1 MQPADDASMERVGTI
16 IAAARR
22 ERGLTVEDVSEQTR
36 IRATL
41 VRQIEQSDFS
51 ACGGSVYARGHIRS
65 IARVLGIDPGPLIV
79 AYDRE
84 HPPAPAP
91 ETVSPLDSD
100 PILRR
105 GRRLS
110 GGFGWKPAMIGSL
123 AAVCLVAIIAIIVP
137 ESDSGRDGVAGAGA
151 VATATPGAL
160 PPAGRPPAATPSA
173 PAPPTS
179 MNVRVEAREAAS
191 WLEVRDD
198 RKQVLVQQLLQR
210 GQGRTVVTERSLS
223 IKMGNAGAVGLS
235 CNGRE
240 MGVPGGRGAVVTV
253 TLTLAASGDCTT
265 GADARQAGGIAAAA
279 APAPAPR

>member
-1 MQPADDASMERVGTI
+1 MQPADDASTERVGTI

-22 ERGLTVEDVSEQTR
+22 ERGLTVEDVSEGTR

-65 IARVLGIDPGPLIV
+65 IARVLGIDPGSLIA

-84 HPPAPAP
+84 HPPAPVP
-91 ETVSPLDSD
+91 EAVSPLDSD

-105 GRRLS
+105 NRRLP

-123 AAVCLVAIIAIIVP
+123 AAVCLVAVIAIIMP
-137 ESDSGRDGVAGAGA
+137 DSDSGSSAGRADVAGAGA
-151 VATATPGAL
+151 IATATPGAL
-160 PPAGRPPAATPSA
+160 PPPGRPPAATPSA
-173 PAPPTS
+173 PAPTS

-198 RKQVLVQQLLQR
+198 REQVLVQQLLQR
-210 GQGRTVVTERSLS
+210 GQERTVVTERSLS

-240 MGVPGGRGAVVTV
+240 VGVPGGRGAVVTV

-265 GADARQAGGIAAAA
+265 AGGSRQAGGIAAA
-279 APAPAPR
+279 PAPG